1 MSHSIIHHGAI
12 FGVMAIEILLP
23 IISYMMVYARV
34 KMHYAQKPDFQV
46 KMAGHNCHWNFFLA
60 ASMGDR
66 EERTTF
72 HINVHSVGT
81 DYNSNFLSILVA
93 RNPSLG
99 KPVTIDKV
107 LVLYGSAGGDVL
119 LMGGLYCVLWGKKR
133 EEDRKSVTT
142 DEQNTETK
150 EKITLEC
157 ITSH

>member
-1 MSHSIIHHGAI
+1 MSHSLTHHGAI

-46 KMAGHNCHWNFFLA
+46 KMAGYNCHWNLFLA

-81 DYNSNFLSILVA
+81 DYNCNFLSILVA

-99 KPVTIDKV
+99 KVQPFYFFWTLLF
-107 LVLYGSAGGDVL
+107 LVFF
-119 LMGGLYCVLWGKKR
+119 
-133 EEDRKSVTT
+133 
-142 DEQNTETK
+142 
-150 EKITLEC
+150 I
-157 ITSH
+157 